1 DARPLPPPSSCP
13 CVELTALHAHTHTH
27 ASAHTHTHA
36 RPHTHSHVTYQ
47 NHMSILL
54 PPTPQ
59 HIISHPPP
67 IKTHTTD
74 TNTHAHNLFQTHTSH
89 THTHTHTHMQTISF
103 RHTPHTLSHLSSV
116 FLIFFFSQIGSLH
129 HGLGCVSITP
139 PPLMNVFCLK
149 EN

>member
-74 TNTHAHNLFQTHTSH
+74 TNTQQTQTHNRRKHTQQTQTHTRRTSIHYIHRFNIRVSH
-89 THTHTHTHMQTISF
+89 RVGAVIWG
-103 RHTPHTLSHLSSV
+103 RNL
-116 FLIFFFSQIGSLH
+116 
-129 HGLGCVSITP
+129 
-139 PPLMNVFCLK
+139 
-149 EN
+149 